1 MADFDHT
8 LEFSS
13 AQEKPS
19 YTINLIVQNV
29 CASTP
34 PGVGS
39 IAHSVISGQYNPY
52 IILQGAWLR
61 ELGFDVGDP
70 IRVLA
75 KPGVVRVIPGSN
87 YMEPNTMIKFE
98 VDGIISHVDFRE
110 AVDGIKAEKHY
121 TIDAT
126 GSGKDNDKDVGQSG
140 NKDVKKHT
148 GKHAGNDSHKETA
161 KSKDDSDVLTGVKSG
176 LDYV

>member
-19 YTINLIVQNV
+19 YTTNLIVQNV

-34 PGVGS
+34 SGIGS
-39 IAHSVISGQYNPY
+39 LAHSVISGQYNPY
-52 IILQGAWLR
+52 IVLQGKWLR
-61 ELGFDVGDP
+61 EFGFEVGDR

-75 KPGVVRVIPGSN
+75 ESDLLQVMPGFRFS
-87 YMEPNTMIKFE
+87 EANTK
-98 VDGIISHVDFRE
+98 VKVGVGGAISHVDFKE
-110 AVDGIKAEKHY
+110 EVDGIKAEKGCIVD
-121 TIDAT
+121 TT
-126 GSGKDNDKDVGQSG
+126 GSGKESDTDVGQSG
-140 NKDVKKHT
+140 DKDVGMDLRKDTDNKNYTH
-148 GKHAGNDSHKETA
+148 TA
-161 KSKDDSDVLTGVKSG
+161 KSEDVSDVLTGVKSG